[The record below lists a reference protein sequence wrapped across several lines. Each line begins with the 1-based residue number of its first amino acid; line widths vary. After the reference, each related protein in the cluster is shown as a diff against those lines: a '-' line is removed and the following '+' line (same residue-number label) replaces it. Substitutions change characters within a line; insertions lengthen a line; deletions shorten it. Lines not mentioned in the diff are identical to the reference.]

1 MPIRKPD
8 SNVELAESREAF
20 GKALKRW
27 RDMNGLSQQ
36 VLHNLACAL
45 GVNVFNSQWAHIENG
60 VLEPKTPLFKGLPKI
75 MNAISTGKLPPTQEG
90 FSKSDRDRLKA
101 AEPYLDYEGNV
112 ADAVVFFA
120 QFSGERPKTDGKI
133 NELYGAPK
141 ELTEESVKQ
150 YTKQLEKQFKE
161 YYRDQMISP
170 KDAWLL
176 FKEQKAI
183 EKLNKKDL
191 EVIQDIF
198 LGAETFNAKQAR
210 EFLNKYRSC
219 PAYDGLITMED
230 MKINPK
236 LKELNRMAVSAK

>member
-141 ELTEESVKQ
+141 ELTEETVSK
-150 YTKQLEKQFKE
+150 YIKELEKQFKD
-161 YYRDQMISP
+161 YSRDQMISP
-170 KDAWLL
+170 KDAWIL
-176 FKEQKAI
+176 FKEQKAAKDI
-183 EKLNKKDL
+183 SKSDL
-191 EVIQDIF
+191 EIIQDIF
-198 LGAETFNAKQAR
+198 RGADTFNAKQAR
-210 EFLNKYRSC
+210 EFLNKYRFC
-219 PAYDGLITMED
+219 PAYDGLVTMED
-230 MKINPK
+230 IKINPK

>member
-1 MPIRKPD
+1 
-8 SNVELAESREAF
+8 
-20 GKALKRW
+20 
-27 RDMNGLSQQ
+27 
-36 VLHNLACAL
+36 
-45 GVNVFNSQWAHIENG
+45 
-60 VLEPKTPLFKGLPKI
+60 

-141 ELTEESVKQ
+141 ELTEETVSK
-150 YTKQLEKQFKE
+150 YIKELEKQFKD
-161 YYRDQMISP
+161 YSRDQMISP
-170 KDAWLL
+170 KDAWIL
-176 FKEQKAI
+176 FKEQKAAKDI
-183 EKLNKKDL
+183 SKSDL
-191 EVIQDIF
+191 EIIQDIF
-198 LGAETFNAKQAR
+198 RGADTFNAKQAR

-230 MKINPK
+230 IKINPK

>member
-8 SNVELAESREAF
+8 SNVELAESRDTI
-20 GKALKRW
+20 GKGFRRW
-27 RDMNGLSQQ
+27 RERNGLSQQ
-36 VLHNLACAL
+36 VIHNFSQAKKIPLHN
-45 GVNVFNSQWAHIENG
+45 SQIAHFENG
-60 VLEPKTPLFKGLPKI
+60 VLDPKAAFYVSLGVFNQCIADK
-75 MNAISTGKLPPTQEG
+75 KLPPTQEG
-90 FSKSDRDRLKA
+90 FSKSDRDRLKK
-101 AEPYLDYEGNV
+101 AEPYLDSDGNI
-112 ADAVVFFA
+112 ADAVCFFA
-120 QFSGERPKTDGKI
+120 QFIGAEPI

-141 ELTEESVKQ
+141 ELTEEAVKE
-150 YTKQLEKQFKE
+150 YAKQLEKQFKE

-170 KDAWLL
+170 KDAWIL

-183 EKLNKKDL
+183 EKVSKKDL
-191 EVIQDIF
+191 EVVQDIF

-230 MKINPK
+230 IKMNPK